1 MASNKQRQII
11 LIVCIFKQSFALD
24 FESAVKDGRFQEI
37 TMMDIDFTM
46 NPSTAPSV
54 SLYYDDEAK
63 NEYSRESHP
72 ASSPQSAKI
81 EFDLAAADLDHNDDF
96 TIGISVVFL
105 KFSASFTGS
114 LRITIDRDYY
124 EHKHEDEEINDSHN
138 KTVVYINQA
147 ISLPE
152 EKYEQRSIVRSY
164 DQATSFNL
172 FSS

>member
-1 MASNKQRQII
+1 
-11 LIVCIFKQSFALD
+11 
-24 FESAVKDGRFQEI
+24 
-37 TMMDIDFTM
+37 M

-54 SLYYDDEAK
+54 SLYYDHEAK

-138 KTVVYINQA
+138 KTVVYINQD